1 MDWLTASIISV
12 LLLWLGLTVVNATTP
27 GSEFLSERMGPLH
40 TLVPKWNFFSPHPGR
55 YDYYLVYRDR
65 YVDGEVTNWRRV
77 SGINRP
83 PGKFR
88 WIWNPHLY
96 RSKALFDIAEN
107 LSTNASQQYAN
118 TRDAAVAVD
127 DGGQLELRSVDLG
140 HLELSVLYL
149 ALLRY
154 VSRRDHSPLS
164 ESTQF
169 LILQHSRASD
179 RYEPLFLSHFHEL
192 ER

>member
-1 MDWLTASIISV
+1 MDWVSASIISI
-12 LLLWLGLTVVNATTP
+12 LLLWLGVTVVNATTA
-27 GSEFLSERMGPLH
+27 GSELLSKRMGPLH
-40 TLVPKWNFFSPHPGR
+40 TLVPKWNFFSPYPGR
-55 YDYYLVYRDR
+55 YDYHLVYRDR
-65 YVDGEVTNWRRV
+65 YVDGSVTNWQQV
-77 SGINRP
+77 SGINRS
-83 PGKFR
+83 PGPFR

-118 TRDAAVAVD
+118 TSDADAIEE
-127 DGGQLELRSVDLG
+127 GGGLELRSVDLG

-149 ALLRY
+149 TLLRY
-154 VSRRDHSPLS
+154 VTRREHSPLS

-169 LILQHSRASD
+169 LILQHSRVSD

>member
-1 MDWLTASIISV
+1 MDWVPASILSI
-12 LLLWLGLTVVNATTP
+12 LLLWLGVTVVNATNT
-27 GSEFLSERMGPLH
+27 GSELLSEWMGPLH

-65 YVDGEVTNWRRV
+65 YVDGSVTNWRKV
-77 SGINRP
+77 SGINQS
-83 PGKFR
+83 PGAFR

-118 TRDAAVAVD
+118 TSDPD
-127 DGGQLELRSVDLG
+127 DVIEDDEELKLRSVDLG

-154 VSRRDHSPLS
+154 VTRQEHSPLS

-169 LILQHSRASD
+169 LILQHSRASE